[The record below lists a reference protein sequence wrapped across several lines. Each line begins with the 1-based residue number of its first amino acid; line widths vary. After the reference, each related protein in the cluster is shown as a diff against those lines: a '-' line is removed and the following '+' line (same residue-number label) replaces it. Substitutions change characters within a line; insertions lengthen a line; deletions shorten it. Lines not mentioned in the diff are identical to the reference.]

1 MGEFPDD
8 IMGAARDAYADAL
21 KDSFRA
27 GSVKIIARAIMAER
41 QRCADIARK
50 RRDKWALFNA
60 NARENEAD
68 EILAAIERG
77 DHV

>member
-41 QRCADIARK
+41 QRCADIARAS
-50 RRDKWALFNA
+50 RNHWVDDSF
-60 NARENEAD
+60 ARFDEAVT
-68 EILAAIERG
+68 ILEAIERG

>member
-41 QRCADIARK
+41 QRCARISKHFTGSLWPRQVNDAAR
-50 RRDKWALFNA
+50 AIT
-60 NARENEAD
+60 AD
-68 EILAAIERG
+68 IERG